1 MELLGQG
8 AHTLGEQAHSRRRN
22 GELAAAGAHDNA
34 LGLDDIAQVEG
45 LDAGKTLLA
54 QVVDAAE
61 ELDGARGI
69 LELDE
74 DDLALATLGTHATG
88 NAHDVGR
95 VGTVLEGGVTLHQVG
110 DMVADLAVLGIGVD
124 AGLNESRAATKA
136 HAALVKQSDVALSL
150 IGCH

>member
-8 AHTLGEQAHSRRRN
+8 AHALGEQAHSRGRN

-45 LDAGKTLLA
+45 LDGGKTLLT

-61 ELDGARGI
+61 QLDGARGI
-69 LELDE
+69 LQLDE
-74 DDLALATLGTHATG
+74 DDLALATLGAHAAG
-88 NAHDVGR
+88 NAHDVGG
-95 VGTVLEGGVTLHQVG
+95 VGAVLKGGVTFHQVG

-124 AGLNESRAATKA
+124 ASLDESRAATKA
-136 HAALVKQSDVALSL
+136 HAALIEQDGVALSL

>member
-8 AHTLGEQAHSRRRN
+8 AHALGEQAHSRGRN

-45 LDAGKTLLA
+45 LDGGKALLT

-69 LELDE
+69 LQLDE
-74 DDLALATLGTHATG
+74 NDLALAALGAHAAG

-95 VGTVLEGGVTLHQVG
+95 IGAVLESGVTLHQVG
-110 DMVADLAVLGIGVD
+110 NVVTDLAVLGIRVD
-124 AGLNESRAATKA
+124 AGLDEGSAAAKA
-136 HAALVKQSDVALSL
+136 HAALVEQDGVALSL